1 MPRVIK
7 QRRIPG
13 YAYTGPILRRNVR
26 NQRDAVDHEND
37 QPNQPVNQEREP
49 NQPVN
54 QEEMEVDIP
63 EVNQP
68 EVNQEE
74 MEMDVPE
81 VNQVN
86 EQNPEVNEENPEV
99 NEPEVNPN
107 AEDLDEN
114 NNQDLPTPPTSPPHS
129 PPQNQENLDNLLSKI
144 YRYKDSPAAYSAAI
158 QKYIDSNYSLSLH
171 KQRRKKFI
179 RRPFIVYDPYD
190 AIQADLVFY
199 NSSDYY
205 TQNSYYKYILTV
217 IDMFS
222 KYAYA
227 VPLKTKNSAEV
238 AEAFDK
244 VISSMPVV
252 PRKLMVDAGKEFSG
266 SSNGIYNIIIRKYK
280 MVIYVLTDSDT
291 KAGIVE
297 RFNRTMRER
306 IARYMTDNNT
316 KRWIDYLPELIANY
330 NNTEH
335 RSIGMAP
342 RLVSFSNREDVFNK
356 LYPKRNQKVKCKI
369 KPGWRVRIPRKKSI
383 FEKGFA
389 PNWSKEIFIVKN
401 VEQVKQ
407 QLKKQILNKQ
417 NAKQTNLYLF

>member
-114 NNQDLPTPPTSPPHS
+114 NNQDLPTPPTSPLHS

-407 QLKKQILNKQ
+407 QLKQTNI
-417 NAKQTNLYLF
+417 KQTKR

>member
-26 NQRDAVDHEND
+26 NQRDAVDQGND
-37 QPNQPVNQEREP
+37 QPNQQLNQEREQ

-54 QEEMEVDIP
+54 QAEMELEIPGVNEPEVNPAEEMEVDIP
-63 EVNQP
+63 EVNP
-68 EVNQEE
+68 AENL
-74 MEMDVPE
+74 
-81 VNQVN
+81 
-86 EQNPEVNEENPEV
+86 NEENPEL
-99 NEPEVNPN
+99 NEPEANQNV
-107 AEDLDEN
+107 EDIDEN
-114 NNQDLPTPPTSPPHS
+114 NNQDVPTPPTSPPHS

-266 SSNGIYNIIIRKYK
+266 SSNAIYNIIIRKYK

-342 RLVSFSNREDVFNK
+342 RLVSFSNREDVFK
-356 LYPKRNQKVKCKI
+356 QLYPKRNQKVKCKI

-401 VEQVKQ
+401 VEQVKK
-407 QLKKQILNKQ
+407 QLKQTHIKQTNGE
-417 NAKQTNLYLF
+417 QTNLYLL